1 MRSRAGHTIRME
13 TAMTMMT
20 TKRIILAF
28 CFVFSAVYIHGQE
41 TDFGLWLEVNTKF
54 GLLKNL
60 YGSFSVSQRTFNNT
74 SQIEQGF
81 AEAGLQYRI
90 SRNFSVSGSY
100 RLIKNIEDDSR
111 YYYRNKMFV
120 DLRYSQPFS
129 NLKMSARLR
138 VQRTVKTYIED
149 DDDLQAKY
157 YVRLRLKSEY
167 IIPSFP
173 VSPFAYFESFTPVF
187 ADSGIETDKYRVAAG
202 AEVKISRRSSFEAG
216 YLYQHKFDDNTVRSH
231 IMSLGYNLK
240 F

>member
-1 MRSRAGHTIRME
+1 MIRME

-28 CFVFSAVYIHGQE
+28 CFVFSAVYLHGQE
-41 TDFGLWLEVNTKF
+41 TDFGIWLEVNTEF

-60 YGSFSVSQRTFNNT
+60 DGSFSVSQRTFNNT

-111 YYYRNKMFV
+111 YYYRNKLFI
-120 DLRYSQPFS
+120 DLKYKQLSG

-138 VQRTVKTYIED
+138 VQRTAKTYIEE

-157 YVRLRLKSEY
+157 YGRFRLKSEY
-167 IIPSFP
+167 SIPSFP
-173 VSPFAYFESFTPVF
+173 VSPFAYVESFTPVF
-187 ADSGIETDKYRVAAG
+187 DDSWFETCKYRVAAG
-202 AEVKISRRSSFEAG
+202 VEVKISRRSSFEAG
-216 YLYQHKFDDNTVRSH
+216 WLYQNKFDNSTVRSH